1 MAAQKQCTPAQLAI
15 FWLLAQGND
24 IIPIPDTKR
33 QTYLEE
39 NIGAWDVQLSV
50 DELAQIDAIM
60 LQGIAAGSRY
70 PTSLMQM
77 VNL

>member
-24 IIPIPDTKR
+24 IVPIPGTKR

-39 NIGAWDVQLSV
+39 NVGALEVQLTP
-50 DELAQIDAIM
+50 DELLQIDAIM
-60 LQGIAAGSRY
+60 PPGIAAGSRY
-70 PTSLMQM
+70 PTALMQM